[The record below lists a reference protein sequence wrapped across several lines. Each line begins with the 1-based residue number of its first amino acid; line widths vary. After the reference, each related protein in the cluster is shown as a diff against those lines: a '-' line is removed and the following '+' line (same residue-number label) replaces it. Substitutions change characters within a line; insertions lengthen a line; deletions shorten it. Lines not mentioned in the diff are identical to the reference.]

1 MLYLDLIGKNVNK
14 KALIRK
20 ALIGKGSN
28 VILIKKLGN
37 EKEMGTY
44 KQYAHWYV
52 GNWGHWF

>member
-1 MLYLDLIGKNVNK
+1 MLYLDLLGKNVNK

-44 KQYAHWYV
+44 KQYAH
-52 GNWGHWF
+52 